1 VAIEAFAAQREKDVP
16 GQNVARVS
24 ANAPG
29 SGFLR
34 AAQAHAA
41 TAINDKLQRPS
52 VHFVGQEL
60 PRSGDVAKRRITSD
74 RIDFAAFSNSKGMA
88 VATPTGGAAAFWLRV
103 GLAGVWSSLTAAAA
117 SMRCEISGRELM
129 IAFR

>member
-1 VAIEAFAAQREKDVP
+1 
-16 GQNVARVS
+16 VARVS

-88 VATPTGGAAAFWLRV
+88 VATPTGGADVNFISQVLS
-103 GLAGVWSSLTAAAA
+103 GVLGVK
-117 SMRCEISGRELM
+117 R
-129 IAFR
+129 